1 MIIAIEGID
10 ASGKNTLSKNLVQ
23 QLTRA
28 DPRIITELLSFP
40 DYPSKTGKLIKG
52 FLTGEW
58 EVTSQKPLPED
69 MRSADV
75 GAWMLQSIFAINRFE
90 QWEKLKRYQNAAD
103 GVLVLDRYWHSGLT
117 YGTAAGL
124 PRDWLAHIHDA
135 LPKADMT
142 FYVDVSV
149 EESEKRRPERRDFY
163 ERNGDFLRKCRRIYQ
178 ALATD
183 GQMIEVDGMLTPD
196 RLVREVLVEVSYNT
210 AKYEY
215 IAHAASAALSTT
227 VL

>member
-1 MIIAIEGID
+1 MLISIEGID
-10 ASGKNTLSKNLVQ
+10 GAGKNTLSKNLVQ
-23 QLTRA
+23 QLARA
-28 DPRIITELLSFP
+28 DSRITTELLSFP

-58 EVTSQKPLPED
+58 DVTSHRPLPDD
-69 MRSADV
+69 MRCSDV

-90 QWEKLKRYQNAAD
+90 QWAKLKRYQGALD
-103 GVLVLDRYWHSGLT
+103 GLLVLDRYWHSGLT

-124 PRDWLAHIHDA
+124 PADWLAHIHEA

-183 GQMIEVDGMLTPD
+183 GQMIEVDGMLSPE
-196 RLVREVLVEVSYNT
+196 RLMREVLVKLAANT
-210 AKYEY
+210 NFEY
-215 IAHAASAALSTT
+215 VAQAAAAAICSM